1 MQVIRDISKFTGYHM
16 SEYKILKLDDHLHI
30 DNFRQVMIENSGDPQ
45 KKDFIRK
52 GIVGDWKNH
61 FTEENN
67 KIWDDWIAENL
78 KGTDIVLPNYD

>member
-1 MQVIRDISKFTGYHM
+1 MFWFEDMKKDMMQVIRDISKFTGYHM
-16 SEYKILKLDDHLHI
+16 TEYKILKLDDHLHI

-61 FTEENN
+61 FTEENCTN
-67 KIWDDWIAENL
+67 DNL
-78 KGTDIVLPNYD
+78 